1 MKEFYYSNK
10 RNPESRIV
18 ILCERQWMV
27 WAVLTLLLLSPC
39 RLINALE
46 HAGPTEMKA
55 PVSIVKDDGWS
66 VGVSIQFAPNTY
78 ELLKS
83 QRRVRLNDFPLDVNT
98 NIDLELERFEV
109 TTPAT
114 VIVEGTAEGDKPIPH
129 PEIALFKGHVVDMN
143 DSHVVLSVSPHMNS
157 GLIRIGELQYSVSAR
172 GSREESARGAKCMI
186 YERGDPFIDKKPI
199 SFTCDTESSGDRML
213 PLVEPEEVIESFDWR
228 VALVA
233 VETDYE
239 YWQLFGN
246 SDQAVAYVIQLMG
259 TISSFYERD
268 IQVKW
273 HLPFIRIWTTDAC
286 PFDSNLT
293 TVGLEEL
300 STYWKANMS
309 HVNRD
314 IVHMLSGKLDKKGRS
329 LGALCDLDLGY
340 SVSMGIQ
347 GWFPQPPMDNNPDN
361 WDLYVVAH
369 ETGHNFGSD
378 HTHCYEP
385 PIDHCGKETDEGC
398 WNGLYQCSD
407 GTFMSYCWGCPGG
420 LTNQLLYFHPR
431 VINHIR
437 MHVDM
442 SCLRYGI
449 NPVYVDWTNIGFE
462 DGTMGHP
469 FNTVAEAVHVV
480 IPDGTV
486 YINPGSYPETETL
499 TVNPSGLIINR
510 PVTLRTT
517 GGMVT
522 IGG

>member
-10 RNPESRIV
+10 RNPQSRID

-27 WAVLTLLLLSPC
+27 WIVLILLLLPPC
-39 RLINALE
+39 RLSHAVE
-46 HAGPTEMKA
+46 HAETIEMKA

-83 QRRVRLNDFPLDVNT
+83 QRRVRLIDFPLDVDT
-98 NIDLELERFEV
+98 NVDLELERFEV

-114 VIVEGTAEGDKPIPH
+114 VIVEGTPEGDIPIPH
-129 PEIALFKGHVVDMN
+129 PEIALFKGHVVDVN

-172 GSREESARGAKCMI
+172 GNREESAHGAKYAI
-186 YERGDPFIDKKPI
+186 YERGDLPIDEKPK

-213 PLVEPEEVIESFDWR
+213 PLLEAEEVIESSYWR

-239 YWQLFGN
+239 YWQLFGS

-268 IQVKW
+268 IQIKW
-273 HLPFIRIWTTDAC
+273 HLPFIRVWTTDAC
-286 PFDSNLT
+286 PFDSHLT

-300 STYWKANMS
+300 STYWKDNMS
-309 HVNRD
+309 HVDRD
-314 IVHMLSGKLDKKGRS
+314 FVHLLSGKLEKKGRS
-329 LGALCDLDLGY
+329 LGALCDSNLGY

-347 GWFPQPPMDNNPDN
+347 GWFPRPPMDNNPDN

-369 ETGHNFGSD
+369 ETGHNFGSP
-378 HTHCYEP
+378 HTHCFNP
-385 PIDHCGKETDEGC
+385 PIDNCGQEHDGC
-398 WNGLYQCSD
+398 WNGIYQCQD

-420 LTNQLLYFHPR
+420 LTNQLLNFHPR
-431 VINHIR
+431 VANFIR
-437 MHVDM
+437 ASVSM
-442 SCLRYGI
+442 SCLRYGL
-449 NPVYVDWTNIGFE
+449 NPVYVDWKNPGPE
-462 DGTMGHP
+462 DGTISHP
-469 FNTVAEAVHVV
+469 FNTAVEGVQVA
-480 IPDGTV
+480 IPGATV
-486 YINPGSYPETETL
+486 YIAPGSYPE
-499 TVNPSGLIINR
+499 SLIANR
-510 PVTLRTT
+510 PMTLMAY
-517 GGMVT
+517 GGIVT
-522 IGG
+522 IIGQ